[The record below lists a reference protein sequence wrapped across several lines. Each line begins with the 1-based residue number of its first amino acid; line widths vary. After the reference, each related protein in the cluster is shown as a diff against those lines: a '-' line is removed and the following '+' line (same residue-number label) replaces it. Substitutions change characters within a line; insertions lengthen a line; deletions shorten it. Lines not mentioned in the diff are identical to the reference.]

1 MSQPGPIPLT
11 LSAQLS
17 IAVTLTLV
25 GAGADATIIQA
36 ATTPGVAGHRVFI
49 IFANINVAISGVT
62 IRHGHGT
69 GGAGIFNSGE
79 TLTLNDCTITENRTG
94 PGAAGGAIFN
104 SGGGTLTV
112 INSTISNN
120 TAASAGG
127 IGIFDGTVTVINS
140 TISNNTASDLG
151 GGFINQQPGASLT
164 LINSTVSGNTASETF
179 GGGGIAIVDGTAELV
194 NTIIAN
200 NPSGGDCGF
209 FSTSVSL
216 TSLGHN
222 LDGDNTCN
230 LNSAGDLSGVNP
242 LLGSLQDNGGPTE
255 THALLPGSP
264 AIDGGNPAPPGSG
277 GNACE
282 ATDQRGISRPQG
294 TACDIGAFELVELF
308 VAHFGSG
315 GGLQSDVVVF
325 NPSSTASASGEVNF
339 FDPDGAPLDSSGFL
353 PGGNSFT
360 LSPLGSA
367 TLSTTGAGSTVIT
380 GSATV
385 TSDIPISAVI
395 RFDITGVG
403 VAGVEASQVLTSA
416 IAPVRRIG
424 TLSSGV
430 AVRNTGT
437 STIQVTLELKDESGN
452 VVSGGTETK
461 ALAGNGRIAEFI
473 ETLFP
478 NAVTTNFTGTICV
491 TAREQPT
498 GPFIGK
504 IAENQISVIVLELD
518 TANNVFT
525 TLPVSAV
532 N

>member
-104 SGGGTLTV
+104 SGGGTL
-112 INSTISNN
+112 
-120 TAASAGG
+120 
-127 IGIFDGTVTVINS
+127 TVINS

-255 THALLPGSP
+255 THALLPRSP